1 MADEKDSN
9 ILTLSEA
16 LLAPLESIFKAQV
29 HAARSFLSFI
39 LQMGFRHKYS
49 EDDIKYLKESDTEE
63 SREILAKID
72 EEKNEMQ
79 LIKEL
84 RDRLHTL
91 DNLDNPT
98 AGDER
103 EKNEIRARLR
113 ELQIKWS
120 PLHNQLIDYVD
131 QDGLDRRLII
141 PNLSLLPIKPLG
153 IHEANFKYE
162 LRVTDSVKTEP
173 AIKTTVANPRRPWFL
188 VEPKTIEGEFAP
200 VKKTED
206 STDKSIK
213 IEVTVGAMDMP
224 YGLHKLI
231 SSLTGTA
238 QDLERWKEPDN
249 K

>member
-9 ILTLSEA
+9 IVTLSEA
-16 LLAPLESIFKAQV
+16 FLAPLESIFKAQV

-91 DNLDNPT
+91 ENLDNPT

-103 EKNEIRARLR
+103 ETNEIHARLR

-131 QDGLDRRLII
+131 Q
-141 PNLSLLPIKPLG
+141 
-153 IHEANFKYE
+153 
-162 LRVTDSVKTEP
+162 
-173 AIKTTVANPRRPWFL
+173 
-188 VEPKTIEGEFAP
+188 
-200 VKKTED
+200 
-206 STDKSIK
+206 
-213 IEVTVGAMDMP
+213 
-224 YGLHKLI
+224 
-231 SSLTGTA
+231 
-238 QDLERWKEPDN
+238 
-249 K
+249 